1 MSNRHYSV
9 KEQDVEKFNSKLLSI
24 SNARDEGDWKSI
36 PHTHPFTELFF
47 VSDGK
52 GSFLFDQTT
61 HSIYPGDLVIIP
73 PYTEHTER
81 SLPNQPLEY
90 YVLGIDGISFLASD
104 KTTGQIICNFNDDTS
119 IFNLPETAGN
129 SDFEDHPLQTL
140 NPGIH
145 QFCPHYQGM
154 CPDQGVPGRQLREP
168 DHSGYADES
177 DSYE

>member
-104 KTTGQIICNFNDDTS
+104 KTTGQIICNFNDDILTGS
-119 IFNLPETAGN
+119 
-129 SDFEDHPLQTL
+129 S
-140 NPGIH
+140 
-145 QFCPHYQGM
+145 
-154 CPDQGVPGRQLREP
+154 VPMRSCRYLR
-168 DHSGYADES
+168 HR
-177 DSYE
+177 

>member
-104 KTTGQIICNFNDDTS
+104 KTTGQIMMIPVFS
-119 IFNLPETAGN
+119 IFSARCSRRSATPST
-129 SDFEDHPLQTL
+129 
-140 NPGIH
+140 
-145 QFCPHYQGM
+145 
-154 CPDQGVPGRQLREP
+154 VPRPSAR
-168 DHSGYADES
+168 DCWKF
-177 DSYE
+177 